1 MKGVGMKESKF
12 IRSVTCLMPVF
23 FLAGTLLSQGTL
35 EDYKRAEKFLP
46 SNARKLVF
54 NDRLAANWIEDSPR
68 FWYKKDLKDGKMF
81 ILVDPERNSAKPA
94 FDHEKLAASLSSA
107 SGEKYLSNNLPFDS
121 LKFGDKEKAIEFDVG
136 KDRWTCDLATYACL
150 KIEKPETARD
160 ELPSPDKK
168 WIAFVRSHNLY
179 LRSAATAEEIQLSHD
194 GEESY
199 AYASSSPG
207 LQELVRAGSNT
218 PKQRV
223 EAAWSPDSKKLL
235 TWRIDERRVK
245 RHHLLQFAPPG
256 EQRAKL
262 YSWVYELPGDEYLT
276 QGEPVV
282 FDVEQRKQVAI
293 ECKPLLFPILIWRA
307 AGRGVW
313 TEDSRRIYFAETERG
328 YQKVNLFEADPNTGK
343 TRLILT
349 ETSETCVDPH
359 MTYLHIVNNGAEF
372 IWGSE
377 RDGWC
382 HLYLYD
388 GKSGALKNQI
398 TRGEYV
404 VREILRVDEKNRQAY
419 FIAGGCERGRDP
431 YLRHLYRINLDGTK
445 LTLLT
450 PEDTD
455 HSLRFSPGGKYF
467 VDTYSKLDTVPVS
480 VLRRSSDGKVLRE
493 LEKADVNE
501 LLAAGWPWPEPFCV
515 KGRDGKTD
523 IYGAIYRPSNFDPSG
538 KYPVIDGIYNGPQ
551 AVRTPKYFQAS
562 SADQSIAEL
571 GFIVVTI
578 DGMGTAMRSKAFHNV
593 SYKNLGDSGL
603 EDHILGLKQLAERYP
618 YLDLDRVGIY
628 GHSAGGY
635 DSAHALLTHPEF
647 YKVAVSSSGCHDNR
661 SDKVWWNELWMGYPV
676 GEHYQQQANPTL
688 APNLKGKLLLVHGD
702 LDDNVHPAATLQLVD
717 ALIKANKDFDLLIM
731 PNKHHGLGNGYFV
744 RKRWDYFVKYL
755 LGVEPPKEYQL
766 VEEERRSGERR
777 E

>member
-1 MKGVGMKESKF
+1 MKISRF
-12 IRSVTCLMPVF
+12 IAISAFMISCV
-23 FLAGTLLSQGTL
+23 LAPSSLKAQGTL

-46 SNARKLVF
+46 TNARKLVF
-54 NDRLAANWIEDSPR
+54 NDRITPRWIEESSR
-68 FWYKKDLKDGKMF
+68 FWYKKDLRDGKVF
-81 ILVDPERNSAKPA
+81 LLVNPEQNSIKPA
-94 FDHEKLAASLSSA
+94 FDHEKLAEALSSA
-107 SGEKYLSNNLPFDS
+107 SGEKYQSNKLPFES
-121 LKFGDKEKAIEFDVG
+121 FTFTDKETAIQFDIG
-136 KDRWTCDLATYACL
+136 KTTWTCDLKTYKCT
-150 KIEKPETARD
+150 KTEKKETPID

-168 WIAFVRSHNLY
+168 WIAFVRNYNLY
-179 LRSAATAEEIQLSHD
+179 IRLASTGEEIQLSHD

-199 AYASSSPG
+199 AYASSTPD
-207 LQELVRAGSNT
+207 LQTLIRAGAGA
-218 PKQRV
+218 PKMRV
-223 EAAWSPDSKKLL
+223 SATWSPDSKKLL
-235 TWRIDERRVK
+235 TSRMDERKAK

-262 YSWVYELPGDEYLT
+262 FSWVYPLPGDEFLP

-282 FDVEQRKQVAI
+282 FDVEGKKQI
-293 ECKPLLFPILIWRA
+293 PIDCRPLLLPLLMWK
-307 AGRGVW
+307 AGGDGVW

-328 YQKVNLFEADPNTGK
+328 YQKLNLYEADPSTGK

-359 MTYLHIVNNGAEF
+359 MTYLSLIGNGSEF

-382 HLYLYD
+382 HLYLFD
-388 GKSGALKNQI
+388 GKSGQLKNQI
-398 TRGEYV
+398 TKGEFV
-404 VREILRVDEKNRQAY
+404 VREIVHVDEKNRQVY
-419 FIAGGCERGRDP
+419 FVAGGKEAGRDP
-431 YLRHLYRINLDGTK
+431 YLRHLYRVNLDGTK
-445 LTLLT
+445 LRLLI
-450 PEDTD
+450 PEDAD
-455 HSLRFSPGGKYF
+455 HSVRFSPDGKYF
-467 VDTYSKLDTVPVS
+467 VDTYSKINTIAIS
-480 VLRRSSDGKVLRE
+480 VLRRSFDGKLIRE
-493 LEKADVNE
+493 LEKADAE
-501 LLAAGWPWPEPFCV
+501 LLLAAGWPWPEPFQV

-523 IYGAIYRPSNFDPSG
+523 IYGAIYRPSNFNPSH

-551 AVRTPKYFQAS
+551 AVRTPKSFQAS
-562 SADQSIAEL
+562 SHDQAIAEL
-571 GFIVVTI
+571 GFIVVTV

-603 EDHILGLKQLAERYP
+603 EDHILAIKQLAEKYP
-618 YLDLDRVGIY
+618 YLDLDHVGIY

-676 GEHYQQQANPTL
+676 AEHYKQQANPTL
-688 APNLKGKLLLVHGD
+688 AANLNGKLLLVHGD

-744 RKRWDYFVKYL
+744 RKRWDYFVKNL
-755 LGVEPPKEYQL
+755 LGVEPPKEYPL
-766 VEEERRSGERR
+766 LEPEERDR
-777 E
+777 